1 MSKQRIA
8 VNILATYGRN
18 AVGILCG
25 LFSIRWSY
33 NALGQ
38 ESYGLVSVVGSIL
51 AASGMFTS
59 LMSSSNSR
67 FFAVA
72 IGEGRRFGTEH
83 GKRELKAWFNT
94 TLSIHLIMATAL
106 CAAILPVGEFLIRH
120 RLTIPD
126 GHMDDAL
133 VIFRVSVT
141 VLFFTFLHIPFA
153 ALFKAKQLIFVR
165 SAVGVARSI
174 LTTVEAFWLL
184 HFGGNRLIGHS
195 LAFAGIQLLTYAAFV
210 FLATRLFAECRIDPR
225 LWFDRKRLKRLFA
238 YSSFTLFSNVGG
250 FFAIPVTNM
259 ITNVHFGAAANALVG
274 IGQRISA
281 KLEILSGAIV
291 SAVFPE
297 VASRVGAKEKKQAE
311 NMAVL
316 MSFLSSLLSCVVGVP
331 LLFWID
337 ALSKLLLKNPPNGT
351 PAMVGLLLTVSMIIR
366 LTTGYQMLIRANGKV
381 KWYEMTQGTVNM
393 TCPLVFWLALRS
405 GLGFLPA
412 LYIGW
417 ILPRFVLSFQRVA
430 FAAHLVKANPVLFF
444 RNVLGPFLV
453 CLGITCAIC
462 APIREASKGSL
473 WWLPLAMALNFTL
486 VGIVVWRL
494 HPSSSIR
501 ALPER
506 AIGKIRNLL
515 LKRRN
520 P

>member
-1 MSKQRIA
+1 MSKKRIA
-8 VNILATYGRN
+8 INILATYGRN

-33 NALGQ
+33 GALGQ
-38 ESYGLVSVVGSIL
+38 ESYGLISVVGSIL
-51 AASGMFTS
+51 AVSGMFTS

-72 IGEGRRFGTEH
+72 IGEGRKFGKEY
-83 GKRELKAWFNT
+83 GNRELKTWFNT
-94 TLSIHLIMATAL
+94 TLSIHLIMAVIL
-106 CAAILPVGEFLIRH
+106 CTAILPIGEWLIRH
-120 RLTIPD
+120 RLSIPD
-126 GHMDDAL
+126 GRMGDAL
-133 VIFRVSVT
+133 VIFRVSIV
-141 VLFFTFLHIPFA
+141 VLFFSFLHIPFA

-174 LTTVEAFWLL
+174 LTTIEAFWLL

-195 LAFAGIQLLTYAAFV
+195 LAFAGIQLLTYGAFV
-210 FLATRLFAECRIDPR
+210 VLATRFFAECRIEPR
-225 LWFDRKRLKRLFA
+225 LWFDRKRLKKLFA
-238 YSSFTLFSNVGG
+238 YSSFTLFSNIGG

-259 ITNVHFGAAANALVG
+259 VTNVHFGAAANALVG

-297 VASRVGAKEKKQAE
+297 VASRVGAKERKQAE

-316 MSFLSSLLSCVVGVP
+316 MSFLSALLSCVVGVP

-337 ALSKLLLKNPPNGT
+337 ALSKLLLKNPPDGT
-351 PAMVGLLLTVSMIIR
+351 PDMVGLLLSISMIIR

-381 KWYEMTQGTVNM
+381 KWYEMAQGTVNM

-417 ILPRFVLSFQRVA
+417 ILPRFILSFQRVA
-430 FAAHLVKANPVLFF
+430 FAARLVKANPVLFF
-444 RNVLGPFLV
+444 QNVLGPFLV
-453 CLGITCAIC
+453 CLGITCAVC
-462 APIREASKGSL
+462 APIREFSKGSL
-473 WWLPLAMALNFTL
+473 WCLPPAMAINFAL
-486 VGIVVWRL
+486 VGIVVWRF
-494 HPSSSIR
+494 HPAPSIR
-501 ALPER
+501 ALPDK
-506 AIGKIRNLL
+506 AFGKVRIFFH
-515 LKRRN
+515 KRRGT
-520 P
+520 